1 MPMPRTAIHRDHKI
15 YHLTMTA
22 VMSAITCVL
31 SPIALPIGPVP
42 VTLCTLVLYLS
53 QYLLG
58 WKRGAVSCLVYLL
71 LGIMG
76 APVFAGFTGGFGKLL
91 GPTGGYIVGY
101 LGVAVVTG
109 LAVERFGSRWAH
121 LLGMV
126 AGTALCYVLGTAWY
140 CLITQSGVASALVL
154 CVLPFI
160 PGDLVKMA
168 AALTFGPVIR
178 SRLERAGLLKG

>member
-22 VMSAITCVL
+22 VMAAITCVL
-31 SPIALPIGPVP
+31 APIALPIGPVP

-58 WKRGAVSCLVYLL
+58 WKRGTVSCLVYLL

-101 LGVAVVTG
+101 LGVAAVTG
-109 LAVERFGSRWAH
+109 LAVERFRSRWAH
-121 LLGMV
+121 LLGMA
-126 AGTALCYVLGTAWY
+126 AGTALCYGLGTAWY

-168 AALTFGPVIR
+168 AALTFGPMIR
-178 SRLERAGLLKG
+178 SRLERAGLLKQ